1 MITLS
6 KNRVKKFQKE
16 IESRSIDKNYTA
28 KQARNAIFRYLYEG
42 EYCWASSCLGTINV
56 EKDINELNKFILDC
70 IRACETG
77 KKKIGGLGSV
87 MDLPDRT
94 ILRGKGK
101 NVKAN
106 RIRTD
111 KEITKYLSVN
121 CLSKDIK
128 ISKSVFEA
136 VVRNM
141 KA

>member
-1 MITLS
+1 
-6 KNRVKKFQKE
+6 
-16 IESRSIDKNYTA
+16 
-28 KQARNAIFRYLYEG
+28 
-42 EYCWASSCLGTINV
+42 
-56 EKDINELNKFILDC
+56 
-70 IRACETG
+70 
-77 KKKIGGLGSV
+77 

-101 NVKAN
+101 NVKSN
-106 RIRTD
+106 RERTD
-111 KEITKYLSVN
+111 KEIAKYLSVN